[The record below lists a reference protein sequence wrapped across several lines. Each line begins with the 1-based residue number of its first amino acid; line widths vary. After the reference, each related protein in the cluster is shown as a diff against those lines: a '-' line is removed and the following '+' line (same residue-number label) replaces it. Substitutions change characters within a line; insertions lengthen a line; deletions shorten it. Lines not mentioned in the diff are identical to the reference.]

1 MPGYTYVSRRAVV
14 ATTAT
19 GIAASLAGCSDGEDE
34 DEQEGL
40 EDGTIAVTVQ
50 DQEGDPIDD
59 AVISINGDEQEVD
72 DNGETYFEDNDEGE
86 YEVRAEADEYQD
98 GEAEAIIDDLS
109 TSASLTI
116 PLEKN
121 SQRIYA

>member
-1 MPGYTYVSRRAVV
+1 MPGYTSVSRRAVV

-72 DNGETYFEDNDEGE
+72 DNGETHFEDNDEGE

-121 SQRIYA
+121 S